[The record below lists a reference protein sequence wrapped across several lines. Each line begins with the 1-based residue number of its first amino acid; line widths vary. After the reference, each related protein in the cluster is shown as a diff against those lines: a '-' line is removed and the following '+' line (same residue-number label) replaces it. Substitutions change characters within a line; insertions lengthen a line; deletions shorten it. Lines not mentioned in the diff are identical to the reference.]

1 MFDLP
6 SQKSLKKMLGYS
18 SREPIPADK
27 KRAIMERAGN
37 KCEVCHKKPR
47 GVPLEFHHKN
57 MKNDDNRLS
66 NLQLLCPNHHRQ
78 KHTKAR
84 RKVYRDVLGNPIT
97 SRIIRKKKKGAPRK
111 GYKKA
116 KSPRAR
122 LTKQIK
128 RDFL

>member
-27 KRAIMERAGN
+27 KRAVRQRAGN
-37 KCEVCHKKPR
+37 KCEVCRKKPR
-47 GVPLEFHHKN
+47 GVTLQFHHKN

-66 NLQLLCPNHHRQ
+66 NIQLLCPNHHTA
-78 KHTKAR
+78 KHKKAR
-84 RKVYRDVLGNPIT
+84 RKVYRDVLGNPIS
-97 SRIIRKKKKGAPRK
+97 SRIIKKKRASGKP
-111 GYKKA
+111 KKV
-116 KSPRAR
+116 KSPMDR
-122 LTKQIK
+122 LTRQIK

>member
-27 KRAIMERAGN
+27 KRAIIERAGN
-37 KCEVCHKKPR
+37 KCEVCHKKLP

-66 NLQLLCPNHHRQ
+66 NLQLLCPNHHRR
-78 KHTKAR
+78 KHTIAR
-84 RKVYRDVLGNPIT
+84 WKVYRDVLGNPIA
-97 SRIIRKKKKGAPRK
+97 SRIIKKKKGASGKSSR
-111 GYKKA
+111 KA
-116 KSPRAR
+116 KSPMPR